1 MCVLS
6 MFCVMLPANQEQTP
20 AKPSRTVTEM
30 DGQWS
35 TILSFREL
43 DKYKDRLKNIQL
55 QVFTT
60 VINLFLFIDGHHPDI
75 QEY

>member
-1 MCVLS
+1 
-6 MFCVMLPANQEQTP
+6 
-20 AKPSRTVTEM
+20 M

-55 QVFTT
+55 QAFIT